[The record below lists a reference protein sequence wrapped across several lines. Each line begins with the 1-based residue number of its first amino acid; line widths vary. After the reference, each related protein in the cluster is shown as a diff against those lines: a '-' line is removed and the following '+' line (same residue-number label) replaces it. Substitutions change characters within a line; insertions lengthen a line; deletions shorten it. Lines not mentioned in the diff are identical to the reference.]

1 MNQPSPFEFV
11 ESLRYVSTTDD
22 LVRGMTRTLNCMD
35 IEYFCLNLF
44 PRPDQG
50 FEEVMLASRL
60 PPDWLALYV
69 HKQFVHDDPSIRHCK
84 RATMPF
90 AWHDAPYD
98 PEREPRSA
106 EVVERATDF
115 GLSRGILVPVPSAG
129 GCIGDVW
136 LGGSPS
142 EKALPAIH
150 LMCLYAFYHLQHL
163 KARPPVKS
171 HSLSPRQREILTW
184 VAAGKSSWEI
194 GEILNISQRTV
205 EWHVRQIMLELNVK
219 SRAQAVALALREGTV
234 TV

>member
-1 MNQPSPFEFV
+1 MIQPSLFEFV
-11 ESLRYVSTTDD
+11 ESLRHVSTVDD
-22 LVRGMTRTLNCMD
+22 LVRCMTRTLNCMD

-44 PRPDQG
+44 PRADQG

-69 HKQFVHDDPSIRHCK
+69 DKQFVHYDPSIRHCK
-84 RATMPF
+84 RATVPF

-106 EVVERATDF
+106 EVVQRATDF
-115 GLSRGILVPVPSAG
+115 GLSRGILVPVPSSA

-136 LGGSPS
+136 LGGTLRGR
-142 EKALPAIH
+142 ELPAIH
-150 LMCLYAFYHLQHL
+150 LISLYAFYHLQQL
-163 KARPPVKS
+163 KARIPIKC
-171 HSLSPRQREILTW
+171 HSLSPRKREILTW

-205 EWHVRQIMLELNVK
+205 EWHVQQIMLELDVT
-219 SRAQAVALALREGTV
+219 SRAQAVALALREGAITV
-234 TV
+234 